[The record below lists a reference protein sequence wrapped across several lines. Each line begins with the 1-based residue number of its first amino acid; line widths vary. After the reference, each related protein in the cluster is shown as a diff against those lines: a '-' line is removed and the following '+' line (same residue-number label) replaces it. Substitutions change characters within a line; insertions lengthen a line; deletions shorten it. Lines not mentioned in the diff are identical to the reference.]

1 MKEIT
6 ISLPEEVIQK
16 LENKIRETDFENIS
30 EYINYVLDQVLE
42 ESKEQTKTAY
52 TEEEEEAV
60 KNRLKEL
67 GYI

>member
-16 LENKIRETDFENIS
+16 LETKIRETDFESIS
-30 EYINYVLDQVLE
+30 EYINYVLNQVLE

-60 KNRLKEL
+60 KNRLKEV